1 MPTWKLTIE
10 YDGTRYHG
18 WQSQKNADRTV
29 QGVLGRAA
37 RELLGED
44 ATVGGAGRT
53 DAGVHA
59 LAQVAHVKARRVL
72 SPVEVEHGLNDR
84 LPFDVHV
91 VSVEAAAPDFHA
103 RHDAASRR
111 YLYRISRRR
120 TAFEKR
126 LVWWVKDRLDAAAMR
141 ETAQLFL
148 GRHDFSAFCENAA
161 GLESTEVEVV
171 KSEVVEVGQEIH
183 YRIEASHF
191 LWKMVRRLVGTLVE
205 VGRGHLSGAEVRRL
219 LDERLPGSTAVW
231 TAPPSGLFLE
241 EVRYGRQAAGA
252 HLSRRERIEA
262 PISASRPRGPAA
274 PTRAPRP
281 GPRREGPP
289 ALAPGAPPRRH
300 RPPPRPASSAS
311 PFHPGEIPARRPRR
325 PAAPG
330 APPGGPGRPRKPG

>member
-1 MPTWKLTIE
+1 MPTWKLTLE

-59 LAQVAHVKARRVL
+59 LAQVAHVKARREL
-72 SPVEVEHGLNDR
+72 SPLEVEHGLNDR
-84 LPFDVHV
+84 LPFDVNV
-91 VSVEAAAPDFHA
+91 VSVEPASPDFHA

-126 LVWWVKDRLDAAAMR
+126 LVWWVKDRLDASAMR
-141 ETAQLFL
+141 EAAKLFV

-161 GLESTEVEVV
+161 GLDSTEVVV
-171 KSEVVEVGQEIH
+171 ATSEVTEVGQEIH

-205 VGRGHLSGAEVRRL
+205 AGRGHLSLPEVRRL
-219 LDERLPGSTAVW
+219 LEERLPGATAVW

-241 EVRYGRQAAGA
+241 EVRYGRQGA
-252 HLSRRERIEA
+252 EALISRRERTGPSGSSQRLPRPA
-262 PISASRPRGPAA
+262 GRSARTPSRESRRAGPSLRPPPPPAFPGLTPGGIPTRRPTGPAA
-274 PTRAPRP
+274 P
-281 GPRREGPP
+281 GKSKG
-289 ALAPGAPPRRH
+289 
-300 RPPPRPASSAS
+300 
-311 PFHPGEIPARRPRR
+311 
-325 PAAPG
+325 
-330 APPGGPGRPRKPG
+330 PRKPR